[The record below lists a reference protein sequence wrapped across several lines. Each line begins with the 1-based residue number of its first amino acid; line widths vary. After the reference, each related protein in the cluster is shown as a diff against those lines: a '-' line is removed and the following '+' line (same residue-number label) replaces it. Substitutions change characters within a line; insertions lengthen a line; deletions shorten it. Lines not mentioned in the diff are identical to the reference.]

1 VEITPQYVD
10 LIVDMA
16 REVEAE
22 DPIDWGMLNVNE
34 DEAYRLIALN
44 VIEMF
49 KDKYDRPG
57 FNEIATSTIVKLVVE
72 NFVLN
77 LKLRGQYG
85 SKTV

>member
-1 VEITPQYVD
+1 
-10 LIVDMA
+10 MA